1 MGIRAPVD
9 AASGRKYFVWV
20 TQAPARNARRR
31 KFNRPGLL
39 PSTSVSAFR
48 PKRKHPPGLVTWP
61 RSGQVSARPSRAGLL
76 ARLTAESRC
85 ARLRVCTPPMIRGPR
100 PGISARASRLVL
112 VAHLGIG
119 SKRSKC
125 RSVRGPKH
133 RTTIEEKLIG
143 GERLGRIAPQA
154 EDGTPCTSCR
164 SVARSLRLSELR
176 VAVHAL
182 ALYGRSRRSLSL
194 VRARAAV
201 KWWLRWFADSGR
213 GNCHCAVDSPSRTP
227 HSISN

>member
-20 TQAPARNARRR
+20 THAPARNARRR

-164 SVARSLRLSELR
+164 SVARPCGYQNFVWLCMRWRFMADHVDPCRRCGRAGRKAVVALVRRLWSSELP
-176 VAVHAL
+176 L
-182 ALYGRSRRSLSL
+182 RR
-194 VRARAAV
+194 
-201 KWWLRWFADSGR
+201 
-213 GNCHCAVDSPSRTP
+213 
-227 HSISN
+227 